1 MSQSTVSLDT
11 ELRKLR
17 PAELYML
24 GQILNISDSWKK
36 LMAIVPKDRCPD
48 LPKFNAEHFSMIEQA
63 AQQQRRSA
71 AEIFL
76 SEWGTMG
83 KQRPTLR
90 TLLNL
95 LVKAELFRAAD
106 YVAGD
111 ILKEE
116 LPKRPKCG
124 PAAPVDISDEVIRQL
139 LEEDTEQQDISF
151 KESLIFGLPSES
163 NDNQATN
170 PTERGMNNSSLER
183 NMQSTK
189 LVSVQEGGE
198 RYLGNVG
205 NVNIQWKRVE
215 ATNVEVS
222 DFMKFSS
229 EQSTEECRTQ
239 GNPRGAG
246 LPSSIGN
253 QLPACAFEKHEM
265 SSKELP
271 AVLHE
276 FGQSAEQR
284 KQEVPSDYLPVFFE
298 DSVVESNNSTS
309 KRPAS
314 DSLNISNLNI
324 NQNEITSFELPQCIV
339 ELNGKSAT
347 DQNNIVITR
356 IEENVMQNALCSQE
370 LPITVVEYND

>member
-1 MSQSTVSLDT
+1 MSQSTVCLDT

-76 SEWGTMG
+76 AEWGTMG
-83 KQRPTLR
+83 KHRPTLR

-139 LEEDTEQQDISF
+139 LEENMEDISF

-163 NDNQATN
+163 NDNQATS
-170 PTERGMNNSSLER
+170 PTERGIRSSLER

-198 RYLGNVG
+198 RYLGNVQ

-215 ATNVEVS
+215 ATNAVVS
-222 DFMKFSS
+222 DLMKFSS
-229 EQSTEECRTQ
+229 ERSVEECRTQ
-239 GNPRGAG
+239 GNPRGARI
-246 LPSSIGN
+246 PSSIGN
-253 QLPACAFEKHEM
+253 QLRACAFGKHEM

-271 AVLHE
+271 TVLHE
-276 FGQSAEQR
+276 FGQTAEQR
-284 KQEVPSDYLPVFFE
+284 KQEVPSDYLPVFFH
-298 DSVVESNNSTS
+298 DSVVESSNASIKT
-309 KRPAS
+309 PTS

-324 NQNEITSFELPQCIV
+324 NQSEMTSFELPLCV
-339 ELNGKSAT
+339 AELNGKSAT

-370 LPITVVEYND
+370 LPITVAEYNK

>member
-17 PAELYML
+17 PAELYTL

-36 LMAIVPKDRCPD
+36 LMAIVPKDKCPD

-76 SEWGTMG
+76 AEWGTMG
-83 KQRPTLR
+83 KHRPTLR
-90 TLLNL
+90 SLLNL

-106 YVAGD
+106 YVARD

-139 LEEDTEQQDISF
+139 LEENMEDICF

-170 PTERGMNNSSLER
+170 PIERGTNCSSSER

-198 RYLGNVG
+198 RYFGSVQS
-205 NVNIQWKRVE
+205 VNIQWKRVE
-215 ATNVEVS
+215 ATNAEVS
-222 DFMKFSS
+222 DLMKFSS
-229 EQSTEECRTQ
+229 ERSVEERGTED
-239 GNPRGAG
+239 NPRGARV
-246 LPSSIGN
+246 PSPIGN
-253 QLPACAFEKHEM
+253 QLPACALGMHEM

-271 AVLHE
+271 TVLHE
-276 FGQSAEQR
+276 FGQTAEQR
-284 KQEVPSDYLPVFFE
+284 GQEVPSDYLPVFFD
-298 DSVVESNNSTS
+298 DSVVESSNATS
-309 KRPAS
+309 KNPTG
-314 DSLNISNLNI
+314 DSLSISNLSI
-324 NQNEITSFELPQCIV
+324 NRSEMTSFELPLCIA

-347 DQNNIVITR
+347 DQSNIVITR

-370 LPITVVEYND
+370 LPITVAEYNK